1 MQKRFYADKTAINS
15 LRLFIFAVFVIAVVG
30 LYILFLWLHK
40 TYPEYFRIDI
50 TTVPEVII
58 IAAIIILTIVYIV
71 IAVIILPRWFE
82 GARYTVSFEEIC
94 AETGVIIHSS
104 RHMMMSSVQYI
115 TRARFLL
122 WVVVVV
128 HASGGLMAVPFMSK
142 RDSDEFIKKAE
153 YYLSNRGG
161 L

>member
-15 LRLFIFAVFVIAVVG
+15 LRLLLFGVFVISVVG
-30 LYILFLWLHK
+30 LYILFLWLHR

-58 IAAIIILTIVYIV
+58 IAAIIILTALYIV
-71 IAVIILPRWFE
+71 IAAIILPRWFDE
-82 GARYTVSFEEIC
+82 ARYSVSFEEIC
-94 AETGVIIHSS
+94 AETGVIVRSS

-115 TRARFLL
+115 TRAKFLL
-122 WVVVVV
+122 WVVVVI
-128 HASGGLMAVPFMSK
+128 HASGGLMAIPFMSK
-142 RDSDEFIKKAE
+142 KDSDEFIKKAE

-161 L
+161 I